1 MNTPTFDIN
10 KPDTP
15 CYVTEECYLRRNC
28 EILKSVQDMTGCK
41 ILLAQKAFSMYSTY
55 PLISGYLSGTTA
67 SGLYEARLGYEY
79 FGNETHVFSPAYTD
93 SEINEL
99 VKYAGHFVFNSIRQF
114 ALHRYAVKDKHCL
127 IRVNPR
133 FPRRRGTRYTT
144 RALPAQGSDRRL
156 LHSKRI

>member
-1 MNTPTFDIN
+1 
-10 KPDTP
+10 
-15 CYVTEECYLRRNC
+15 
-28 EILKSVQDMTGCK
+28 MTGCK

-99 VKYAGHFVFNSIRQF
+99 AKYAGHFVFNSIRQF
-114 ALHRYAVKDKHCL
+114 ALHRDAVKDKHCL

-133 FPRRRGTRYTT
+133 FPRRRDTRYTT
-144 RALPAQGSDRRL
+144 RAPRAQGSDRRL
-156 LHSKRI
+156 LHLRRI

>member
-15 CYVTEECYLRRNC
+15 CYDTEECYLRRNC

-55 PLISGYLSGTTA
+55 PLISGYLSGNYRKADFTRHG
-67 SGLYEARLGYEY
+67 SDMNI

-99 VKYAGHFVFNSIRQF
+99 CKSTQDILCSIQ
-114 ALHRYAVKDKHCL
+114 
-127 IRVNPR
+127 
-133 FPRRRGTRYTT
+133 
-144 RALPAQGSDRRL
+144 
-156 LHSKRI
+156 

>member
-10 KPDTP
+10 KTDTP

-93 SEINEL
+93 KEINEL
-99 VKYAGHFVFNSIRQF
+99 TKYAGHFVFN
-114 ALHRYAVKDKHCL
+114 
-127 IRVNPR
+127 
-133 FPRRRGTRYTT
+133 
-144 RALPAQGSDRRL
+144 
-156 LHSKRI
+156 